1 MTTYRN
7 SARSRRMLRQAFVEL
22 LADRDVEKITVA
34 EITRRADLSRNT
46 FYAHYQDVYAILE
59 EIEAEYLDGLNAYLD
74 EAMEKGE
81 IDDPLPLLRRVVDFV
96 DADRETTRVLIG
108 KREASAFIDK
118 LRHVFLERIV
128 LKIDQVPLRDRDGFM
143 TFADFMAYG
152 IVGLIQEYL
161 RDELTL
167 TADELCERIDAIY
180 LAGYK
185 LYR

>member
-1 MTTYRN
+1 MATYRN
-7 SARSRRMLRQAFVEL
+7 SLRSKQMLRQAFIDL
-22 LADRDVEKITVA
+22 LAERDVEKITVA

-59 EIEAEYLDGLNAYLD
+59 EIQAEYLDSLNAYID
-74 EAMEKGE
+74 EAIKNDE
-81 IDDPLPLLRRVVDFV
+81 IEDPLPLLKRVIDFINSER
-96 DADRETTRVLIG
+96 ATAKVLIG
-108 KREASAFIDK
+108 KREAPVFIDK

-161 RDELTL
+161 RDELSL
-167 TADELCERIDAIY
+167 TADEFCERIDAIY